1 MSLSNHPQV
10 LEVVQ
15 GQTFVQAVRQSCTIL
30 KDVSLTDDMIRRAA
44 LTQAYPRIAL
54 ILASTTD
61 KDGKGIIPQGSISYE
76 ILYREVQRL
85 ATSQP
90 YVDDIH
96 RVATALTASYFIKST
111 PLNSS
116 IQLLPLGDRM
126 ETQAI
131 EDLDRLRGQV
141 LHQIRALLG
150 DNNAASPAG
159 PAFYFSG
166 LVEDGRSSDQILI
179 PNGTKGVA
187 VYTLTTHLPIPVEVV
202 VEVPPLLPDLLTT
215 LSDAINQ
222 LSIRSGS
229 NILASPNRGIY
240 TIENSDCIPGGALVR
255 LDYISLSPRRVDPT
269 ITRELVILNFYL
281 IPVDIPKEQWGDNIL
296 ETSIPSLFYGV
307 TPTYRHLHPSG
318 PHSILLQ
325 VDKGSIKELTSGD
338 AIDTIYLQGEGEGV
352 VSYTMTINGVQR
364 DGTIPILNGMG
375 TVASQVAQGLR
386 EVVGTTALI
395 AQLTPRSVQVVPNGN
410 TNLPYGNPHL
420 SLSLTSLPQG
430 VEASTGTS
438 KNSLYPYVPY
448 GPIAVTL
455 NSNAGLTLRRPTLG
469 EEATGVYTATSFKVR
484 TSPRM
489 QAVYDKLDRIE
500 RLRGRCNGR
509 Y

>member
-1 MSLSNHPQV
+1 M
-10 LEVVQ
+10 
-15 GQTFVQAVRQSCTIL
+15 
-30 KDVSLTDDMIRRAA
+30 
-44 LTQAYPRIAL
+44 
-54 ILASTTD
+54 
-61 KDGKGIIPQGSISYE
+61 
-76 ILYREVQRL
+76 QRL

-96 RVATALTASYFIKST
+96 RVATALTAAYFIKST

-126 ETQAI
+126 EAQAI

-150 DNNAASPAG
+150 DNSTASPTG

-166 LVEDGRSSDQILI
+166 LVENGRSSDQILI
-179 PNGTKGVA
+179 PNGTKGIA

-202 VEVPPLLPDLLTT
+202 IEVPPLLPDLLTT
-215 LSDAINQ
+215 LSDGINQ

-281 IPVDIPKEQWGDNIL
+281 IPMGTPKEQWRDNIL
-296 ETSIPSLFYGV
+296 ETSIPSLFYGI
-307 TPTYRHLHPSG
+307 TPTYKYLHPSG

-325 VDKGSIKELTSGD
+325 VEKGTITELTSGD
-338 AIDTIYLQGEGEGV
+338 AIDTLYLQGDGDGMV
-352 VSYTMTINGVQR
+352 AYTISINGVQS
-364 DGTIPILNGMG
+364 DGTIPITSGGG

-386 EVVGTTALI
+386 GVVGPTALI
-395 AQLTPRSVQVVPNGN
+395 AQLTPRSIQVVPNGN

-420 SLSLTSLPQG
+420 SVSLTSLPQG
-430 VEASTGTS
+430 VEVSTGTS
-438 KNSLYPYVPY
+438 KNSIYPYAN

-469 EEATGVYTATSFKVR
+469 EEATGVYSATSFKVR

-489 QAVYDKLDRIE
+489 QTVYDKLDRIE